1 MKKIVLALIASVL
14 AVGLMAAT
22 AGAKPSA
29 LPTKKPGTLI
39 VGMTVPSPGF
49 EVGTFKGTTVINPKG
64 MEIDLAKAIA
74 KKLGIKNIEW
84 YYLSSFPKSY
94 APGPKPYDMYFG
106 QETITPE
113 RQKNVSFSY
122 PYIEADQG
130 VLVRKG
136 LTPLPKSIAD
146 LKNITLCAQAGT
158 TGATYIKTKIKPK
171 KALYPSSTA
180 IMFQEVLSKQCD
192 ASVYDIPILGSE
204 SASLPG
210 KFGPIVGRIVT
221 HEEYGI
227 VLEKNSKL
235 LTALNPVVKA
245 LVKDGSVGKMQKKWL
260 AADFAKLPV
269 FK

>member
-1 MKKIVLALIASVL
+1 
-14 AVGLMAAT
+14 
-22 AGAKPSA
+22 
-29 LPTKKPGTLI
+29 
-39 VGMTVPSPGF
+39 
-49 EVGTFKGTTVINPKG
+49 
-64 MEIDLAKAIA
+64 
-74 KKLGIKNIEW
+74 
-84 YYLSSFPKSY
+84 
-94 APGPKPYDMYFG
+94 
-106 QETITPE
+106 
-113 RQKNVSFSY
+113 
-122 PYIEADQG
+122 
-130 VLVRKG
+130 
-136 LTPLPKSIAD
+136 
-146 LKNITLCAQAGT
+146 
-158 TGATYIKTKIKPK
+158 
-171 KALYPSSTA
+171 
-180 IMFQEVLSKQCD
+180 VLSKQCD